1 MVALHGTS
9 KLREERAVVTRPAG
23 RLPAVPLPPRQKK
36 VRKAPLEGAAAP
48 SSSSSSEPELSAARS
63 TRTPK
68 DTSSARA
75 SRRKPTSLS
84 RVERHLPLSSRSRP
98 ASAPATASTSARRPV
113 RSSAREP
120 LPRAPAP
127 KTKRKKKAARPATPR
142 PAELPPEI
150 DRCAEALQWLQAP
163 SRAHAC
169 SYEPGAQLRALTL

>member
-98 ASAPATASTSARRPV
+98 ASAPATAGAPAGRPV
-113 RSSAREP
+113 RSSTRPP
-120 LPRAPAP
+120 LGPRAPAP
-127 KTKRKKKAARPATPR
+127 KTKRKKRAERPATPR

-169 SYEPGAQLRALTL
+169 SYEPGAQLRA